1 MRYNEIIESVD
12 DDDDLFGRGL
22 HHRIAAAL
30 LAQAEEDQR
39 IADEERGLGDQIHRN
54 VQNAE
59 EFEEQARNYRY
70 IADAF
75 NQGMAQGVRV
85 YRSLDRSWKGAVDDV
100 VDIDLDMDFRD
111 YVKQIPES
119 ADDDDL
125 FGRTGGNFAGM
136 SAQDVKDRWDEL
148 NDELYGYEAY
158 WSDEDNAEFQQK
170 ESELKALMRY
180 ARIRFG
186 EAFYQ
191 YLSNWR
197 EHSDAQYARWQER
210 TRADPF
216 NNRRYR
222 EDPRITKSG
231 KINKQDQ
238 KTLARDIKDRVGTHR
253 QPVLPENTDDDDLFS
268 TSPKLDRRQALK
280 AKTIRRIEKRDALNI
295 QPGTRLMVKWDN
307 GKYYKGKVVRLTP
320 SGRVIA
326 QVKFHNVGWPLEK
339 NISPRDIKP
348 EHILKE
354 TDDDMFAKNSQM
366 SQNIKTNL
374 KQIDDPYLRTVR
386 TIRELAKTRYGAK
399 IRVSGAPKTSARG
412 RATVWVGDYD
422 ANYQIPKTTPE
433 AYAVKND
440 LEQLGFD
447 CRFTDAGWLSVKV
460 PPMFS
465 DLISEESDDELFG
478 PEFNAE
484 TIGRAMGTDPNVYSA
499 YITYP
504 EYIGEWL
511 YENRPKLFQQ
521 WNDLSEKQQWAM
533 VDDVANAVY
542 DITGD
547 EDHAEPEYLPPPPG
561 YEPTNESE
569 TDDELF
575 GQEDGA
581 RLALKL
587 FKMLRVAVARDPRGV
602 SDMLKQ
608 YSNENSTLEQRVQY
622 TLDYMAQAVGMSR
635 EMFDHYSDD
644 FYMMPWPKD
653 VDWRRPWQVWDAQ
666 VLDKIIEIIRRII
679 YGRDMNESDDDE
691 LFAPSGRER
700 VMNYIANVITELR
713 HEKQEAIDAEEVLWI
728 SEELEQVS
736 DIYRAMKQNFQ
747 AGAEQLM
754 SAAGSH
760 GWADSLIV
768 GMQDDGIPFHSVY
781 SAPWLREDADDDEL
795 FGRTTLADRV
805 KGLLQHKQKVRI
817 AVSGAMGWVRGM
829 RGSDVIIARTPR
841 STTRYVWPGLHSERA
856 KNFELTQDPATR
868 VWVVTDRAD
877 ID

>member
-12 DDDDLFGRGL
+12 DDDELFGRGL

-75 NQGMAQGVRV
+75 NQGMIQGVKV
-85 YRSLDRSWKGAVDDV
+85 YRSLDRSWQQ
-100 VDIDLDMDFRD
+100 DIEEIIDMAFEDSDMDFRD
-111 YVKQIPES
+111 YAKQLPES
-119 ADDDDL
+119 TDDDDL

-136 SAQDVKDRWDEL
+136 TAQDVKDRWDEL

-158 WSDEDNAEFQQK
+158 WSDEDDAEFKQK

-238 KTLARDIKDRVGTHR
+238 KTLARDIKDRVGTHK
-253 QPVLPENTDDDDLFS
+253 QPVLPENEDDDDLFS
-268 TSPKLDRRQALK
+268 TSAKLDRRQELK

-348 EHILKE
+348 EHI
-354 TDDDMFAKNSQM
+354 
-366 SQNIKTNL
+366 IK
-374 KQIDDPYLRTVR
+374 
-386 TIRELAKTRYGAK
+386 
-399 IRVSGAPKTSARG
+399 
-412 RATVWVGDYD
+412 
-422 ANYQIPKTTPE
+422 
-433 AYAVKND
+433 
-440 LEQLGFD
+440 
-447 CRFTDAGWLSVKV
+447 
-460 PPMFS
+460 
-465 DLISEESDDELFG
+465 
-478 PEFNAE
+478 
-484 TIGRAMGTDPNVYSA
+484 
-499 YITYP
+499 
-504 EYIGEWL
+504 
-511 YENRPKLFQQ
+511 
-521 WNDLSEKQQWAM
+521 
-533 VDDVANAVY
+533 
-542 DITGD
+542 
-547 EDHAEPEYLPPPPG
+547 
-561 YEPTNESE
+561 ESE
-569 TDDELF
+569 SDDELF

-587 FKMLRVAVARDPRGV
+587 FKMLRAAVARDPRGV

-608 YSNENSTLEQRVQY
+608 YNNTNSTLEQRVQY

-666 VLDKIIEIIRRII
+666 VLDQIIEIIRRII
-679 YGRDMNESDDDE
+679 YGRDINESDDDDE
-691 LFAPSGRER
+691 LFATGNRTKVIAIITSFENWLKDQQLITHRTDPYQATPEDIGRLINEVVKLKKLVHKDLDAGLNR
-700 VMNYIANVITELR
+700 LYELSQDR
-713 HEKQEAIDAEEVLWI
+713 TWAEDLW
-728 SEELEQVS
+728 SQVEELNINWQ
-736 DIYRAMKQNFQ
+736 
-747 AGAEQLM
+747 
-754 SAAGSH
+754 
-760 GWADSLIV
+760 
-768 GMQDDGIPFHSVY
+768 P
-781 SAPWLREDADDDEL
+781 PWQR
-795 FGRTTLADRV
+795 
-805 KGLLQHKQKVRI
+805 
-817 AVSGAMGWVRGM
+817 
-829 RGSDVIIARTPR
+829 
-841 STTRYVWPGLHSERA
+841 
-856 KNFELTQDPATR
+856 
-868 VWVVTDRAD
+868 
-877 ID
+877 

>member
-1 MRYNEIIESVD
+1 MASCMSWSGIHCTRIGMRYNEIIESAD

-75 NQGMAQGVRV
+75 NQSMAQGVKV

-100 VDIDLDMDFRD
+100 VDIELDMDFRD

-119 ADDDDL
+119 ADDDEL

-158 WSDEDNAEFQQK
+158 WSDEDDAEFQQK

-268 TSPKLDRRQALK
+268 TSPKLDRRQELK

-354 TDDDMFAKNSQM
+354 TDDDMFSRAGEIANSRKDQ
-366 SQNIKTNL
+366 L
-374 KQIDDPYLRTVR
+374 KQIVDPYQLTVQKV
-386 TIRELAKTRYGAK
+386 RELARGQFGVKT
-399 IRVSGAPKTSARG
+399 RVSGAPKKSARG
-412 RATVWVGDYD
+412 RATFWFGDEPYD
-422 ANYQIPKTTPE
+422 PDGHPTRVSQQIKAE
-433 AYAVKND
+433 
-440 LEQLGFD
+440 LEQRGFE
-447 CRFTDAGWLSVKV
+447 CQFTGSGWLSVKV

-465 DLISEESDDELFG
+465 DLI
-478 PEFNAE
+478 
-484 TIGRAMGTDPNVYSA
+484 
-499 YITYP
+499 
-504 EYIGEWL
+504 
-511 YENRPKLFQQ
+511 
-521 WNDLSEKQQWAM
+521 
-533 VDDVANAVY
+533 
-542 DITGD
+542 
-547 EDHAEPEYLPPPPG
+547 H
-561 YEPTNESE
+561 ESE
-569 TDDELF
+569 SDDELF

-587 FKMLRVAVARDPRGV
+587 FKMLRAAVARDPRGV

-608 YSNENSTLEQRVQY
+608 YNNENSTLEQRVQY

-666 VLDKIIEIIRRII
+666 VLDRIIEIIRRII
-679 YGRDMNESDDDE
+679 YGRGMNESDDDE
-691 LFAPSGRER
+691 LFATGNRTKVIAIITGFENWLKNQQLITHRTDPYQATPEDIGR
-700 VMNYIANVITELR
+700 L
-713 HEKQEAIDAEEVLWI
+713 I
-728 SEELEQVS
+728 SEVVKLKKLVHKDLDAGLNRLYELSQDRNWAEDLWSQVEELN
-736 DIYRAMKQNFQ
+736 INWQ
-747 AGAEQLM
+747 
-754 SAAGSH
+754 
-760 GWADSLIV
+760 
-768 GMQDDGIPFHSVY
+768 P
-781 SAPWLREDADDDEL
+781 PWQR
-795 FGRTTLADRV
+795 
-805 KGLLQHKQKVRI
+805 
-817 AVSGAMGWVRGM
+817 
-829 RGSDVIIARTPR
+829 
-841 STTRYVWPGLHSERA
+841 
-856 KNFELTQDPATR
+856 
-868 VWVVTDRAD
+868 
-877 ID
+877 

>member
-12 DDDDLFGRGL
+12 DDDELFGRGL

-75 NQGMAQGVRV
+75 NQGMIQGVKV
-85 YRSLDRSWKGAVDDV
+85 YRSLDRSWRSAVDDV
-100 VDIDLDMDFRD
+100 IDIDLDMDFRD
-111 YVKQIPES
+111 YEKQIPES
-119 ADDDDL
+119 TDDDDL

-136 SAQDVKDRWDEL
+136 TAQDVKDRWDEL

-158 WSDEDNAEFQQK
+158 WSDEDDEEFKQK

-238 KTLARDIKDRVGTHR
+238 KTLARDIKDRVGTHK
-253 QPVLPENTDDDDLFS
+253 QPVLPENEDDDDLFS
-268 TSPKLDRRQALK
+268 TSAKLDRRQELK

-348 EHILKE
+348 EHI
-354 TDDDMFAKNSQM
+354 
-366 SQNIKTNL
+366 IK
-374 KQIDDPYLRTVR
+374 
-386 TIRELAKTRYGAK
+386 
-399 IRVSGAPKTSARG
+399 
-412 RATVWVGDYD
+412 
-422 ANYQIPKTTPE
+422 
-433 AYAVKND
+433 
-440 LEQLGFD
+440 
-447 CRFTDAGWLSVKV
+447 
-460 PPMFS
+460 
-465 DLISEESDDELFG
+465 
-478 PEFNAE
+478 
-484 TIGRAMGTDPNVYSA
+484 
-499 YITYP
+499 
-504 EYIGEWL
+504 
-511 YENRPKLFQQ
+511 
-521 WNDLSEKQQWAM
+521 
-533 VDDVANAVY
+533 
-542 DITGD
+542 
-547 EDHAEPEYLPPPPG
+547 
-561 YEPTNESE
+561 ESE
-569 TDDELF
+569 SDDELF

-587 FKMLRVAVARDPRGV
+587 FKMLRAAVARDPRGV

-608 YSNENSTLEQRVQY
+608 YNNTNSTLEQRVQY

-666 VLDKIIEIIRRII
+666 VLDQIIEIIRRII
-679 YGRDMNESDDDE
+679 YGRGMNESDDDDE
-691 LFAPSGRER
+691 LFATGNRTKVIAIITSFENWLKDQQLITHRTDPYQATPEDIGRLINEVVKLKKLVHKDLDAGLNR
-700 VMNYIANVITELR
+700 LYELSQDR
-713 HEKQEAIDAEEVLWI
+713 NWAEDLW
-728 SEELEQVS
+728 SQVEELNINWQ
-736 DIYRAMKQNFQ
+736 
-747 AGAEQLM
+747 
-754 SAAGSH
+754 
-760 GWADSLIV
+760 
-768 GMQDDGIPFHSVY
+768 P
-781 SAPWLREDADDDEL
+781 PWLREDADDDEL
-795 FGRTTLADRV
+795 FGATTLADRI

-817 AVSGAMGWVRGM
+817 AVSGAMGWVQGM
-829 RGSDVIIARTPR
+829 RDNDVIIARSPR
-841 STTRYVWPGLHSERA
+841 STTRYLWPGLHSERA
-856 KNFELTQDPATR
+856 KNFELAQDPATR

>member
-12 DDDDLFGRGL
+12 DDDELFGRGL

-75 NQGMAQGVRV
+75 NQGMIQGVKV
-85 YRSLDRSWKGAVDDV
+85 YRSLDRSWRSAVDDV
-100 VDIDLDMDFRD
+100 IDIDLDMDFRD
-111 YVKQIPES
+111 YEKQIPES
-119 ADDDDL
+119 TDDDDL

-136 SAQDVKDRWDEL
+136 TAQDVKDRWDEL

-158 WSDEDNAEFQQK
+158 WSDEDDEEFKQK

-238 KTLARDIKDRVGTHR
+238 KTLARDIKDRVGTHK
-253 QPVLPENTDDDDLFS
+253 QPVLPENEDDDDLFS
-268 TSPKLDRRQALK
+268 TSAKLDRRQELK

-348 EHILKE
+348 EHI
-354 TDDDMFAKNSQM
+354 
-366 SQNIKTNL
+366 IK
-374 KQIDDPYLRTVR
+374 
-386 TIRELAKTRYGAK
+386 
-399 IRVSGAPKTSARG
+399 
-412 RATVWVGDYD
+412 
-422 ANYQIPKTTPE
+422 
-433 AYAVKND
+433 
-440 LEQLGFD
+440 
-447 CRFTDAGWLSVKV
+447 
-460 PPMFS
+460 
-465 DLISEESDDELFG
+465 
-478 PEFNAE
+478 
-484 TIGRAMGTDPNVYSA
+484 
-499 YITYP
+499 
-504 EYIGEWL
+504 
-511 YENRPKLFQQ
+511 
-521 WNDLSEKQQWAM
+521 
-533 VDDVANAVY
+533 
-542 DITGD
+542 
-547 EDHAEPEYLPPPPG
+547 
-561 YEPTNESE
+561 ESE
-569 TDDELF
+569 SDDELF

-587 FKMLRVAVARDPRGV
+587 FKMLRAAVARDPRGV

-608 YSNENSTLEQRVQY
+608 YNNTNSTLEQRVQY

-666 VLDKIIEIIRRII
+666 VLDQIIEIIRRII
-679 YGRDMNESDDDE
+679 YGRGMNESDDDDE
-691 LFAPSGRER
+691 LFATGNRTKVIAIITSFENWLKDQQLITHRTDPYQATPEDIGRLINEVVKLKKLVHKDLDAGLNR
-700 VMNYIANVITELR
+700 LYELSQDR
-713 HEKQEAIDAEEVLWI
+713 TWAEDLW
-728 SEELEQVS
+728 SQVEELNINWQ
-736 DIYRAMKQNFQ
+736 
-747 AGAEQLM
+747 
-754 SAAGSH
+754 
-760 GWADSLIV
+760 
-768 GMQDDGIPFHSVY
+768 P
-781 SAPWLREDADDDEL
+781 PWQR
-795 FGRTTLADRV
+795 
-805 KGLLQHKQKVRI
+805 
-817 AVSGAMGWVRGM
+817 
-829 RGSDVIIARTPR
+829 
-841 STTRYVWPGLHSERA
+841 
-856 KNFELTQDPATR
+856 
-868 VWVVTDRAD
+868 
-877 ID
+877 

>member
-12 DDDDLFGRGL
+12 DDDELFGRGL

-75 NQGMAQGVRV
+75 NQGMIQGVKV
-85 YRSLDRSWKGAVDDV
+85 YRSLDRSWRSAVDDV
-100 VDIDLDMDFRD
+100 IDIDLDMDFRD
-111 YVKQIPES
+111 YEKQIPES
-119 ADDDDL
+119 TDDDDL

-136 SAQDVKDRWDEL
+136 TAQDVKDRWDEL

-158 WSDEDNAEFQQK
+158 WSDEDDAEFKQK

-238 KTLARDIKDRVGTHR
+238 KTLARDIKDRVGTHK
-253 QPVLPENTDDDDLFS
+253 QPVLPENEDDDDLFS
-268 TSPKLDRRQALK
+268 TSAKLDRRQELK

-348 EHILKE
+348 EHI
-354 TDDDMFAKNSQM
+354 
-366 SQNIKTNL
+366 IK
-374 KQIDDPYLRTVR
+374 
-386 TIRELAKTRYGAK
+386 
-399 IRVSGAPKTSARG
+399 
-412 RATVWVGDYD
+412 
-422 ANYQIPKTTPE
+422 
-433 AYAVKND
+433 
-440 LEQLGFD
+440 
-447 CRFTDAGWLSVKV
+447 
-460 PPMFS
+460 
-465 DLISEESDDELFG
+465 
-478 PEFNAE
+478 
-484 TIGRAMGTDPNVYSA
+484 
-499 YITYP
+499 
-504 EYIGEWL
+504 
-511 YENRPKLFQQ
+511 
-521 WNDLSEKQQWAM
+521 
-533 VDDVANAVY
+533 
-542 DITGD
+542 
-547 EDHAEPEYLPPPPG
+547 
-561 YEPTNESE
+561 ESE
-569 TDDELF
+569 SDDELF

-587 FKMLRVAVARDPRGV
+587 FKMLRAAVARDPRGV

-608 YSNENSTLEQRVQY
+608 YNNTNSTLEQRVQY

-666 VLDKIIEIIRRII
+666 VLDQIIEIIRRII
-679 YGRDMNESDDDE
+679 YGRGMNESDDDDE
-691 LFAPSGRER
+691 LFATGNRTKVIAIITSFENWLKDQQLITHRTDPYQATPEDIGRLINEVVKLKKLVHKDLDAGLNR
-700 VMNYIANVITELR
+700 LYELSQDR
-713 HEKQEAIDAEEVLWI
+713 NWAEDLW
-728 SEELEQVS
+728 SQVEELNINWQ
-736 DIYRAMKQNFQ
+736 
-747 AGAEQLM
+747 
-754 SAAGSH
+754 
-760 GWADSLIV
+760 
-768 GMQDDGIPFHSVY
+768 P
-781 SAPWLREDADDDEL
+781 PWQR
-795 FGRTTLADRV
+795 
-805 KGLLQHKQKVRI
+805 
-817 AVSGAMGWVRGM
+817 
-829 RGSDVIIARTPR
+829 
-841 STTRYVWPGLHSERA
+841 
-856 KNFELTQDPATR
+856 
-868 VWVVTDRAD
+868 
-877 ID
+877 

>member
-12 DDDDLFGRGL
+12 DDDELFGRGL

-75 NQGMAQGVRV
+75 NQGMIQGVKV
-85 YRSLDRSWKGAVDDV
+85 YRSLDRSWRSAVDDV
-100 VDIDLDMDFRD
+100 IDIDLDMDFRD
-111 YVKQIPES
+111 YEKQIPES
-119 ADDDDL
+119 TDDDDL

-136 SAQDVKDRWDEL
+136 TAQDVKDRWDEL

-158 WSDEDNAEFQQK
+158 WSDEDDAEFKQK

-238 KTLARDIKDRVGTHR
+238 KTLARDIKDRVGTHK
-253 QPVLPENTDDDDLFS
+253 QPVLPENEDDDDLFS
-268 TSPKLDRRQALK
+268 TSAKLDRRQELK

-348 EHILKE
+348 EHI
-354 TDDDMFAKNSQM
+354 
-366 SQNIKTNL
+366 IK
-374 KQIDDPYLRTVR
+374 
-386 TIRELAKTRYGAK
+386 
-399 IRVSGAPKTSARG
+399 
-412 RATVWVGDYD
+412 
-422 ANYQIPKTTPE
+422 
-433 AYAVKND
+433 
-440 LEQLGFD
+440 
-447 CRFTDAGWLSVKV
+447 
-460 PPMFS
+460 
-465 DLISEESDDELFG
+465 
-478 PEFNAE
+478 
-484 TIGRAMGTDPNVYSA
+484 
-499 YITYP
+499 
-504 EYIGEWL
+504 
-511 YENRPKLFQQ
+511 
-521 WNDLSEKQQWAM
+521 
-533 VDDVANAVY
+533 
-542 DITGD
+542 
-547 EDHAEPEYLPPPPG
+547 
-561 YEPTNESE
+561 ESE
-569 TDDELF
+569 SDDELF

-587 FKMLRVAVARDPRGV
+587 FKMLRAAVARDPRGV

-608 YSNENSTLEQRVQY
+608 YNNTNSTLEQRVQY

-666 VLDKIIEIIRRII
+666 VLDQIIEIIRRII
-679 YGRDMNESDDDE
+679 YGRGMNESDDDDE
-691 LFAPSGRER
+691 LFATGNRTKVIAIITSFENWLKDQQLITHRTDPYQATPEDIGRLINEVVKLKKLVHKDLDAGLNR
-700 VMNYIANVITELR
+700 LYELSQDR
-713 HEKQEAIDAEEVLWI
+713 NWAEDLW
-728 SEELEQVS
+728 SQVEELNINWQ
-736 DIYRAMKQNFQ
+736 
-747 AGAEQLM
+747 
-754 SAAGSH
+754 
-760 GWADSLIV
+760 
-768 GMQDDGIPFHSVY
+768 P
-781 SAPWLREDADDDEL
+781 PWLREDADDDEL
-795 FGRTTLADRV
+795 FGATTLADRI

-817 AVSGAMGWVRGM
+817 AVSGAMGWVQGM
-829 RGSDVIIARTPR
+829 RDNDVIIARSPR
-841 STTRYVWPGLHSERA
+841 STTRYLWPGLHSERA
-856 KNFELTQDPATR
+856 KNFELAQDPATR